1 MRRKRKFGLTV
12 LSVLLWAQ
20 LGFSV
25 GITVWRY
32 WLIETGEAELF
43 VSTSPERTEPLIDE
57 VDGQCPSGMPLLYLG
72 DEVGYYYTRYR
83 LFSKKIARLKS
94 DWEDGAD
101 AGQIA
106 TLIKDELTDRDK
118 DACLL
123 IDHMPLGLQLQG
135 EAIPVNTRQSI
146 YIYRN

>member
-12 LSVLLWAQ
+12 LSILLWVQ
-20 LGFSV
+20 LVFSV

-32 WLIETGEAELF
+32 WLIGTGEAELF
-43 VSTSPERTEPLIDE
+43 VSTSPERTEPLIDA
-57 VDGQCPSGMPLLYLG
+57 VDGQCPSDMPLLYLG
-72 DEVGYYYTRYR
+72 DEVGFYYTRYK
-83 LFSKKIARLKS
+83 LYPKKIVRLKS

-101 AGQIA
+101 VGQIA
-106 TLIKDELTDRDK
+106 TFIEDELTDQDR

-135 EAIPVNTRQSI
+135 EDIPVNTRQSI
-146 YIYRN
+146 YIFRN